1 MSNYLLKLLEWNIDL
16 ASVSTVEDREMKN
29 FKLTRL
35 LHGVIIIV
43 ISDDLGDD
51 PGRNKYLSARHGE

>member
-1 MSNYLLKLLEWNIDL
+1 MN
-16 ASVSTVEDREMKN
+16 N

-51 PGRNKYLSARHGE
+51 PGRNKYLSARHPE